1 MYCVKCGAAL
11 PDGANFCPGC
21 GKRIK
26 RIAPNY
32 GEIKTVQFRCKGCG
46 HVMEIDPDSPVLRC
60 SVCGSNELIQED
72 TDVTIERIRS
82 RVKREENQTY
92 RDVQTGWQRVREK
105 EIDAQNIEAT
115 YQRNKKE
122 IRSYRGMLIFTILL
136 TFFYGIL
143 LCIALALKFTAAAA
157 ISIVGIV
164 FCLLSI
170 LSGYKSIKGGRGL
183 SVVLLILVFM
193 LFFPYLYYSAEG
205 NEQQKKNEIKAQTM
219 IWPTTGTA
227 EVLPAPTTNNGHIS
241 VNNDVAFS
249 FYLYSLSKDE
259 YHAYINDCIEKSF
272 SIDSEWIGDEHYT
285 AYNNDGYYLQADFID
300 LDPTQTWIRVDIPEE
315 MKEIS
320 WPSTDMVNL
329 LPKPEATIGSIETN
343 REASFSVIV
352 GDTTKEQ
359 YSQYVDSCIAAGF
372 DKDYSRGNESFYGDH
387 KKGYHL
393 TVSYQGFNTIR
404 ITIKEESE

>member
-82 RVKREENQTY
+82 RVRREENQTY

-105 EIDAQNIEAT
+105 EIDAQNKEAT

-122 IRSYRGMLIFTILL
+122 IRSYRVLFIFTILL
-136 TFFYGIL
+136 IFFYGIL
-143 LCIALALKFTAAAA
+143 LCIALALKLIAPAA

-183 SVVLLILVFM
+183 SIVLLILVIM

-205 NEQQKKNEIKAQTM
+205 NDQLNKNEIKSRTM
-219 IWPTTGTA
+219 LWPTTGTA
-227 EVLPAPTTNNGHIS
+227 QVLPAPDTNNGRIS
-241 VNNDVAFS
+241 VNNNIAFS

-259 YHAYINDCIEKSF
+259 YQTYINDCIDKGF
-272 SIDSEWIGDEHYT
+272 SIDSEWNGDEYYS
-285 AYNNDGYYLQADFID
+285 AYNNDGYYLQANYIA
-300 LDPTQTWIRVDIPEE
+300 LDPTQTWIHVSVPKE

-320 WPSTDMVNL
+320 WPNTDMVNL
-329 LPKPEATIGSIETN
+329 LPRPESTIGSIEKD
-343 REASFSVIV
+343 RETSFSVII

-359 YSQYVDSCIAAGF
+359 YSQYVDACMAAGF
-372 DKDYSRGNESFYGDH
+372 DKEYNRGDESFYADH
-387 KKGYHL
+387 KSGYHL
-393 TVSYQGFNTIR
+393 DVDYHGFNTMR
-404 ITIKEESE
+404 ITIEKEGE